1 MTYFLPKEEV
11 SVVHDDDLEN
21 FLNSLGIFQKYQQ
34 GEIKCK
40 FCKTSITFENLHSIF
55 PQSGT
60 IKIVCDNLDCI
71 RELSSLLREGTI
83 NL

>member
-21 FLNSLGIFQKYQQ
+21 FLNSLGVFQKFQQ
-34 GEIKCK
+34 GKIKCK
-40 FCKTSITFENLHSIF
+40 FCKTPITFENLHSIF
-55 PQSGT
+55 PQSGV

-71 RELSSLLREGTI
+71 RELSNLLREGTI
-83 NL
+83 SL